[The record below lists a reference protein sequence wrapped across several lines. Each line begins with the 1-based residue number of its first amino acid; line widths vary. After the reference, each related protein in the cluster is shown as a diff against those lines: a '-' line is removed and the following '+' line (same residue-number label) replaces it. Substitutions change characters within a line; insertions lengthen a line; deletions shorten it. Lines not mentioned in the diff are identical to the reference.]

1 MKKQWKR
8 KKIVFMAIKNKKM
21 SKTKRAFAV
30 TKTLITCTCHSDL
43 HVVSV
48 STTACHFRKIVL
60 WTGN

>member
-1 MKKQWKR
+1 MKMQWK
-8 KKIVFMAIKNKKM
+8 KKKSVLMALKNNKL

-30 TKTLITCTCHSDL
+30 TKTLITCTFHSDL